1 MSRSRGSGP
10 SPTGAMGPVNQSP
23 AGSPSHV
30 NHSGLFDEVVVARAR
45 IARLA
50 PVAGVGPTVVGVVV
64 SLVRGALP
72 VVVAV
77 AMGVTVGRLP
87 DAIAAGSSAAA
98 WRELQVPFLVASLA
112 FVGQQVLEPVQS
124 AIGELLTR
132 RVDGH
137 LHDRLMAAALGPD
150 GIAPLEDPAVLDEL
164 GEATHE
170 LEFAFRTPGAAFAGL
185 VALLARYV
193 QLAGYLV
200 AIGIVLAWWAALL
213 LLAVALLFRHGQRGG
228 LRRYARVIRTV
239 ATVRREVRYF
249 RDVAMGAAG
258 AKEIRVF
265 GLAPWLTG
273 RYRDAYLRSL
283 APVWAERRRIYLW
296 PYVAFT
302 AAGSVAASAVLAAAG
317 RAAGRGELTLVELSI
332 SVQAALGV
340 IRLGEFYPESDT
352 QTQYGMNAYDALGRF
367 EDAVG
372 ATGPTDRPRPRP
384 AGDGPAA
391 GPREAIHLRDV
402 TFAYAAGA
410 GRRVLDHLDLE
421 IPAGKCTGV
430 VGVNGAGKTTL
441 VKLLTRLY
449 TPDSGVITADGTD
462 IQDIPGDAWRRAVA
476 VIFQDFSR
484 YELSAASNIGFGAI
498 EAAGDRD
505 GIHAAARDAGLLE
518 TLEALPA
525 GLDTVLSRHHPGG
538 VDLSGG
544 QWQRLAIAR
553 ALFALRH
560 GASVF
565 VLDEPTAE
573 LDIRAEAEFFA
584 RFQQLTSGRTSILI
598 SHRFSSVRHADRI
611 VVLDAGRVVETGT
624 HDELVAQG
632 GRYATMFALQ
642 AERFTTAVPGEG
654 PG

>member
-1 MSRSRGSGP
+1 VN
-10 SPTGAMGPVNQSP
+10 SPGR
-23 AGSPSHV
+23 
-30 NHSGLFDEVVVARAR
+30 GLFDEVLVARAR

-50 PVAGVGPTVVGVVV
+50 PVAGFGPTAAGVVV
-64 SLVRGALP
+64 SLVRGAIP

-87 DAIAAGSSAAA
+87 DAIAARSSSAA

-124 AIGELLTR
+124 AIGELLSR

-137 LHDRLMAAALGPD
+137 LHDRLMAAALAPD
-150 GIAPLEDPAVLDEL
+150 EIAPLEDPDVLDEL

-193 QLAGYLV
+193 QLAGHLV
-200 AIGIVLAWWAALL
+200 AIGVVLAWWAALL
-213 LLAVALLFRHGQRGG
+213 LLGMTLLFRHGQRGG

-239 ATVRREVRYF
+239 ATVRREVRYL
-249 RDVAMGAAG
+249 RDVAMGAPA

-265 GLAPWLTG
+265 GLAPWFTD
-273 RYRDAYLRSL
+273 RYRDAYRRAL

-296 PYVAFT
+296 PYVVFT
-302 AAGSVAASAVLAAAG
+302 AAGLVAAAAVLAAAG
-317 RAAGRGELTLVELSI
+317 RAAGRGDLTLVELSV

-367 EDAVG
+367 EEAVG
-372 ATGPTDRPRPRP
+372 AADASGRPRP
-384 AGDGPAA
+384 ADDGPAA
-391 GPREAIHLRDV
+391 GPRGAIRLRDV
-402 TFAYAAGA
+402 TFTYAGAGA
-410 GRRVLDHLDLE
+410 GRPVLDHLDLE
-421 IPAGKCTGV
+421 IPAGQCTGV

-449 TPDSGVITADGTD
+449 TPDSGAITVDGTD
-462 IQDIPGDAWRRAVA
+462 LRDVAGDAWRRAVA
-476 VIFQDFSR
+476 VIFQDFAR
-484 YELSAASNIGFGAI
+484 YELSAATNIGFGAI
-498 EAAGDRD
+498 EAVDDRE
-505 GIHAAARDAGLLE
+505 GIHAAARDAGLLD
-518 TLEALPA
+518 TLQALPE
-525 GLDTVLSRHHPGG
+525 GLDTVLSRRHPGG

-624 HDELVAQG
+624 HGELVAQG

-642 AERFTTAVPGEG
+642 AERFTAAAPGEERG
-654 PG
+654 